1 MMNHHFRG
9 SHLPAN
15 LNANNNC
22 ATSEQIVLDTAQ
34 AELVNEELEYQNHRL
49 QKNLL
54 QQENYVRRYW
64 RNENDKQ
71 IIANNE
77 WNKYNS
83 LIQNERWFL
92 SNNHIS
98 RDGDIFYYQPN
109 HNHKVI
115 SGTKEEIELEV
126 SSRNPFNLCI
136 VDDINDIKGIRF
148 ETVYISIKSVDVL
161 SQCVYDPN
169 SRYGMVNYFNG
180 ISQNDFI
187 STQYLEERFNDYSL
201 SKEPSPVLY
210 VIQNI
215 TTYKDHAFLA
225 NRMGKHFKNLK
236 SDNTIVL
243 IHNQDVAD
251 VIWNN
256 IITKIYGKHNVKV
269 LSDEI
274 LDAQSVEEILEK
286 TLYIRVDS
294 ISDDFEKQEKLKQLI
309 TSVSIGYDRVQ
320 FFITLDEAHPFLEE
334 FLSATNMIFL
344 DSMQNII
351 KKLKARDKIDLV
363 RQVQFNLGIFA
374 KELSAIGANPINEY
388 DHDNDVEKQKYLNL
402 ISEIDGNSISK
413 DGILNPFDNS
423 IDTAIPLE
431 ARCKHMMVTGQT
443 GSGKSELAKSLIY
456 NDIERNDGVVIL
468 LEPHGDLAE
477 QVAKLPIEKERLVY
491 IDLAL
496 HNSMA
501 PSMNLFY
508 LINKSEKEIQ
518 ARAKVIVSVVKSVND
533 TEKFTG
539 AMEDTL
545 YNIVCVLLRAGKSD
559 FFEVLRYL
567 SAKAKDLL
575 QLGKN
580 SPNMLEKEFFMNDFE
595 NIKPTRDAVKR
606 RIKKLL
612 NDPLLSNLFNG
623 TCTIDLEQ
631 LMNEKGKVLIFRIQ
645 KSEMLD
651 SYAYYA
657 RFILGLIQTIALK
670 RASIREAD
678 RIPTYCFIDEFH
690 NFITSTIEEILTES
704 RKYALYM
711 TLINQSVSQIKNSA
725 LRDIILS
732 NTNVKLIGK
741 NSNKTLDAMNN
752 TLNTKLEDVEK
763 LATGE
768 FYLSIG
774 NGDVVKVNNSDALL
788 GGNANISSNQWSELK
803 HYQLEHY
810 YRSTNSVD
818 VKLSDNE
825 LDQKIDEFI
834 MAIFSR
840 IISYF
845 DKVKSNQELY
855 NELVYNFND
864 KSNGALGYISKQDL
878 YLYFNLVYDN
888 NYFENNKELLKLLKK
903 NNFFTQKVDD
913 NKTYN
918 GKKRLKIN

>member
-1 MMNHHFRG
+1 MENNNFTG
-9 SHLPAN
+9 SHLPDN
-15 LNANNNC
+15 INVNNGVTNECIGLN
-22 ATSEQIVLDTAQ
+22 TVETEII
-34 AELVNEELEYQNHRL
+34 NEELEYQNHQL

-54 QQENYVRRYW
+54 QQDKHIKRYW
-64 RNENDKQ
+64 RNENDIQ

-77 WNKYNS
+77 WNKYNH
-83 LIQNERWFL
+83 LVQDERWFL
-92 SNNHIS
+92 SNNHVS
-98 RDGDIFYYQPN
+98 RDGNIFYYQPN
-109 HNHKVI
+109 NNNEVI
-115 SGTKEEIELEV
+115 SGTKEEIELEA
-126 SSRNPFNLCI
+126 SSRNSFNLRL
-136 VDDINDIKGIRF
+136 VDDLNGPKEICFD
-148 ETVYISIKSVDVL
+148 TVYVSIKSINIL
-161 SQCVYDPN
+161 SQCIYDP
-169 SRYGMVNYFNG
+169 
-180 ISQNDFI
+180 D
-187 STQYLEERFNDYSL
+187 NDYGKISHNGEVFQNTFITTKYL
-201 SKEPSPVLY
+201 DERSIDYFLGEEPSPILY
-210 VIQNI
+210 IIKNI
-215 TTYKDHAFLA
+215 TTYRDHAFLA

-269 LSDEI
+269 LDDKI
-274 LDAQSVEEILEK
+274 LDTQSVEEILEK
-286 TLYIRVDS
+286 TLYIRLDF
-294 ISDDFEKQEKLKQLI
+294 IPDDFEKQEKLKQLI

-320 FFITLDEAHPFLEE
+320 FFITLNEAHPFLEE
-334 FLSATNMIFL
+334 FLSATNIIFL

-351 KKLKARDKIDLV
+351 KKLNVLDKIDLIK
-363 RQVQFNLGIFA
+363 QIQFSLDIFA
-374 KELSAIGANPINEY
+374 KELSAIGLNPLNEY
-388 DHDNDVEKQKYLNL
+388 YYDNSIEKQQYLNL
-402 ISEIDGNSISK
+402 ITEIDGNNTSK
-413 DGILNPFDNS
+413 DTILNPFDSS
-423 IDTAIPLE
+423 IDSAIPLK
-431 ARCKHMMVTGQT
+431 ARHKHMMITGQT

-491 IDLAL
+491 IDLTL
-496 HNSMA
+496 HDDMA

-508 LINKSEKEIQ
+508 LISKSEKEIQ

-567 SAKAKDLL
+567 NAKGNDLL

-580 SPNMLEKEFFMNDFE
+580 SPNMLEKEFFINDFE
-595 NIKPTRDAVKR
+595 NMKSTRDAVKR

-612 NDPLLSNLFNG
+612 SDLLLANLFNG
-623 TCTIDLEQ
+623 SCTIDLEQ

-670 RASIREAD
+670 RAAIKETD
-678 RIPTYCFIDEFH
+678 RVPTYCHIDEFH

-711 TLINQSVSQIKNSA
+711 TLINQSVSQIKNTA

-752 TLNTKLEDVEK
+752 TLNTKLEDVEQ

-774 NGDVVKVNNSDALL
+774 NGDIVKIKNSDALL
-788 GGNANISSNQWSELK
+788 NDNVNISPSEWSNLK

-810 YRSTNSVD
+810 YRSTKSID
-818 VKLSDNE
+818 VTLSDEE
-825 LDQKIDEFI
+825 LYQKIDEFI
-834 MAIFSR
+834 KAILSR
-840 IISYF
+840 TFSYF
-845 DKVKSNQELY
+845 EKVKSNQELY
-855 NELVYNFND
+855 NELLYNLND
-864 KSNGALGYISKQDL
+864 QSNGASGYISKQDL
-878 YLYFNLVYDN
+878 YLYFNLVYNN

-903 NNFFTQKVDD
+903 DDFFTQKVDD
-913 NKTYN
+913 NRTYN
-918 GKKRLKIN
+918 GKKRLKIT

>member
-1 MMNHHFRG
+1 MNNHFIG

-15 LNANNNC
+15 LNANYGV
-22 ATSEQIVLDTAQ
+22 EQINPNTAVQ

-64 RNENDKQ
+64 HNENDKQ
-71 IIANNE
+71 MIANNE
-77 WNKYNS
+77 WHKYS
-83 LIQNERWFL
+83 RLVQDEQHFL
-92 SNNHIS
+92 FNNNVW
-98 RDGDIFYYQPN
+98 RDGDMFYYQPN
-109 HNHKVI
+109 QSHEVI
-115 SGTKEEIELEV
+115 SGTKEEIEHEV
-126 SSRNPFNLCI
+126 SSRNNFNLHI
-136 VDDINDIKGIRF
+136 VNDLNDIKGIRF
-148 ETVYISIKSVDVL
+148 DTVHVSIKSIDVL

-169 SRYGMVNYFNG
+169 SRYGKVNHING

-187 STQYLEERFNDYSL
+187 STKYLEERFNNYSL
-201 SKEPSPVLY
+201 GEELSPVLY

-256 IITKIYGKHNVKV
+256 IIIKIYGKHNVKV
-269 LSDEI
+269 LNDEI
-274 LDAQSVEEILEK
+274 LDTQSVEEILEK
-286 TLYIRVDS
+286 TLYIRIDF
-294 ISDDFEKQEKLKQLI
+294 IPDDFEKQEKLKQLI

-351 KKLKARDKIDLV
+351 KKLKVLDKIDLV
-363 RQVQFNLGIFA
+363 RQVQFNLDTFA
-374 KELSAIGANPINEY
+374 KELSAIGSNPINEY
-388 DHDNDVEKQKYLNL
+388 DYDNSIEKQQYLNL
-402 ISEIDGNSISK
+402 ITEIDGNGISR
-413 DGILNPFDNS
+413 DGVLNPFDNS

-431 ARCKHMMVTGQT
+431 ARRKHMMVTGQT

-456 NDIERNDGVVIL
+456 NDIKRNDGVVIL

-491 IDLAL
+491 IDLTL
-496 HNSMA
+496 DDSMA
-501 PSMNLFY
+501 PSMNLFH

-539 AMEDTL
+539 AMEDVL

-580 SPNMLEKEFFMNDFE
+580 SPNMLEQEFFTNDFE

-612 NDPLLSNLFNG
+612 NDPLLANLFNG
-623 TCTIDLEQ
+623 SCTIDLEQ

-657 RFILGLIQTIALK
+657 RFIIGLVQTIALK
-670 RASIREAD
+670 RASIQESD
-678 RIPTYCFIDEFH
+678 RVPTYCHIDEFH

-763 LATGE
+763 LTTGE

-774 NGDVVKVNNSDALL
+774 NGDVVKIKNSDALL
-788 GGNANISSNQWSELK
+788 NDNVYISPREWSELK
-803 HYQLEHY
+803 YYQLEHY
-810 YRSTNSVD
+810 YRSTDAID

-825 LDQKIDEFI
+825 LDQMIDEFI

-840 IISYF
+840 TISYF
-845 DKVKSNQELY
+845 EKVKSNKELY
-855 NELVYNFND
+855 NELIYNFND

-878 YLYFNLVYDN
+878 YLYFNLVYAN
-888 NYFENNKELLKLLKK
+888 NYFEDNKELLKLLKK
-903 NNFFTQKVDD
+903 DDFFTQKVDD

-918 GKKRLKIN
+918 GKKRLIIT

>member
-1 MMNHHFRG
+1 MKNNHYTG

-15 LNANNNC
+15 LNANC
-22 ATSEQIVLDTAQ
+22 TTSGHIDLDTVEV
-34 AELVNEELEYQNHRL
+34 ELVNEELEYQNKRL

-54 QQENYVRRYW
+54 QHENHVRRYW
-64 RNENDKQ
+64 RNEYDKQ
-71 IIANNE
+71 IIIDNE
-77 WNKYNS
+77 WKKYNY
-83 LIQNERWFL
+83 LRQDERRFLQNNVVW
-92 SNNHIS
+92 
-98 RDGDIFYYQPN
+98 RDKDKFYYHPDQYSD
-109 HNHKVI
+109 I
-115 SGTKEEIELEV
+115 IAGTKEEIEHEV
-126 SSRNPFNLCI
+126 SSRNSFNLHI
-136 VDDINDIKGIRF
+136 VDDLNDIKGIHF
-148 ETVYISIKSVDVL
+148 DTVYVSIKSIDVL
-161 SQCVYDPN
+161 SQCIYDPN
-169 SRYGMVNYFNG
+169 YLYGKVNHYG
-180 ISQNDFI
+180 EILQNDFI
-187 STQYLEERFNDYSL
+187 STQYLDERFNNYSL
-201 SKEPSPVLY
+201 SKKPSPVLY

-215 TTYKDHAFLA
+215 TTFKDHAFLA
-225 NRMGKHFKNLK
+225 NQMGKHFKNLK
-236 SDNTIVL
+236 SDNTMVL
-243 IHNQDVAD
+243 IHNQDVSD

-256 IITKIYGKHNVKV
+256 IINKIYGKHNVKV
-269 LSDEI
+269 LSNEM
-274 LDAQSVEEILEK
+274 LDTQSVEEILEK

-294 ISDDFEKQEKLKQLI
+294 IPDDFEKQEKLKQLI

-320 FFITLDEAHPFLEE
+320 FFITLDEVHPFLEE
-334 FLSATNMIFL
+334 FLSATNMVFL

-351 KKLKARDKIDLV
+351 KKLKALDKVDLL
-363 RQVQFNLGIFA
+363 RQVQFNLDTFA
-374 KELSAIGANPINEY
+374 KELSAIGSNPLNEY
-388 DHDNDVEKQKYLNL
+388 DYDNNVEKQKYLNL
-402 ISEIDGNSISK
+402 ISEIDANGISR
-413 DGILNPFDNS
+413 DGVLNPFDNN
-423 IDTAIPLE
+423 IDRAIPLE
-431 ARCKHMMVTGQT
+431 ARRKHMMVTGQT
-443 GSGKSELAKSLIY
+443 GSGKSEQAKSLIY
-456 NDIERNDGVVIL
+456 NDIKRNDGVVIL

-477 QVAKLPIEKERLVY
+477 QVAKLPMKKERLVY
-491 IDLAL
+491 IDLTL
-496 HNSMA
+496 HSRMA

-508 LINKSEKEIQ
+508 LVNKSEKEIQ

-533 TEKFTG
+533 TEKFNG
-539 AMEDTL
+539 AMEDVL

-567 SAKAKDLL
+567 NAKAKDLL

-580 SPNMLEKEFFMNDFE
+580 SPIMLEKDFFRNDFE

-612 NDPLLSNLFNG
+612 NDPLLANLFNG
-623 TCTIDLEQ
+623 DCTIDLEQ

-657 RFILGLIQTIALK
+657 RFIIGLIQTIALK
-670 RASIREAD
+670 RASIQETD
-678 RIPTYCFIDEFH
+678 RVPTYCYIDEFH

-741 NSNKTLDAMNN
+741 NSNKTLEAMNN

-763 LATGE
+763 LDTGE

-774 NGDVVKVNNSDALL
+774 NGDVVKVKNSDALL
-788 GGNANISSNQWSELK
+788 DANINISSREWSELK

-810 YRSTNSVD
+810 YRSTNSID

-834 MAIFSR
+834 IAIFSR
-840 IISYF
+840 TISYF
-845 DKVKSNQELY
+845 EKVKSNQELY
-855 NELVYNFND
+855 NELMYNFND

-878 YLYFNLVYDN
+878 YLYFNLVYCN
-888 NYFENNKELLKLLKK
+888 NYFEDNKELLKLLKK
-903 NNFFTQKVDD
+903 DDFFTQKVDD

-918 GKKRLKIN
+918 GKKRLIIY

>member
-1 MMNHHFRG
+1 MINNHVRG

-15 LNANNNC
+15 LNVNNNC
-22 ATSEQIVLDTAQ
+22 ATSEHIVLDTVQ

-71 IIANNE
+71 MIVNNE
-77 WNKYNS
+77 WNKYNR
-83 LIQNERWFL
+83 LLQDERHFL
-92 SNNHIS
+92 FNNNVW
-98 RDGDIFYYQPN
+98 RDGDRFHYQPN
-109 HNHKVI
+109 QNHEVI
-115 SGTKEEIELEV
+115 SGTKEEIEHEV
-126 SSRNPFNLCI
+126 SSRNNFNLHI
-136 VDDINDIKGIRF
+136 VDDLNDIKGIRF
-148 ETVYISIKSVDVL
+148 DTIYVSIKSIDVL

-169 SRYGMVNYFNG
+169 SRYGKVNHIGG

-187 STQYLEERFNDYSL
+187 STQYLDERFNNYSL
-201 SKEPSPVLY
+201 GKEPSPVLY

-215 TTYKDHAFLA
+215 TTFKDHAFLA
-225 NRMGKHFKNLK
+225 NRMGKHFMNLK
-236 SDNTIVL
+236 SDNTMVL

-269 LSDEI
+269 LDDKI
-274 LDAQSVEEILEK
+274 LDTQSVEEILDK

-294 ISDDFEKQEKLKQLI
+294 IPDDFEKQEKLKQLL
-309 TSVSIGYDRVQ
+309 TSVSIGYNRVQ
-320 FFITLDEAHPFLEE
+320 LFITLSEAHPFLEE

-351 KKLKARDKIDLV
+351 QKLKAQDKIDLV
-363 RQVQFNLGIFA
+363 RQIDNNLIGFA
-374 KELSAIGANPINEY
+374 KELSAIGSNPLNEY
-388 DHDNDVEKQKYLNL
+388 DYNNDVEKQQYLNL
-402 ISEIDGNSISK
+402 ISEIDSNGISR

-423 IDTAIPLE
+423 IDTTIPLE
-431 ARCKHMMVTGQT
+431 TRWKHMSITGQT
-443 GSGKSELAKSLIY
+443 GSGKTEIAKSLLY
-456 NDIERNDGVVIL
+456 NDIKRNDGVVIL

-477 QVAKLPIEKERLVY
+477 QVAKLPIDKERLVY
-491 IDLAL
+491 IDLTL
-496 HNSMA
+496 HDNMA

-508 LINKSEKEIQ
+508 LINKNEKEIQ
-518 ARAKVIVSVVKSVND
+518 ARAKVIVSVVKSIND

-539 AMEDTL
+539 AMEDVL

-559 FFEVLRYL
+559 FFEVLRFL

-612 NDPLLSNLFNG
+612 NDPLLANLFNG
-623 TCTIDLEQ
+623 SCTIDLEQ
-631 LMNEKGKVLIFRIQ
+631 LMNEKGKVLIFKIQ
-645 KSEMLD
+645 KSDMLD
-651 SYAYYA
+651 SYTYYA
-657 RFILGLIQTIALK
+657 RFIIGLIQTIALK
-670 RASIREAD
+670 RASIKEAD
-678 RIPTYCFIDEFH
+678 RVPTYCYIDEFH
-690 NFITSTIEEILTES
+690 NFITPTIEEVLTES

-774 NGDVVKVNNSDALL
+774 NGDVVKVKNSDTLL
-788 GGNANISSNQWSELK
+788 NGSVNISPSEWSELR

-818 VKLSDNE
+818 IKLSDNE
-825 LDQKIDEFI
+825 LYQKIDEFI

-840 IISYF
+840 SISYF
-845 DKVKSNQELY
+845 EKVKSNQELY
-855 NELVYNFND
+855 DELIYNFND

-878 YLYFNLVYDN
+878 YLYFNLVYGN
-888 NYFENNKELLKLLKK
+888 NYFEDNKELLKLLKK
-903 NNFFTQKVDD
+903 DNFFTQKVDN

-918 GKKRLKIN
+918 GKKRLIIS

>member
-1 MMNHHFRG
+1 MMMNQIITR
-9 SHLPAN
+9 
-15 LNANNNC
+15 NNN
-22 ATSEQIVLDTAQ
+22 ENIRIDTLQ

-54 QQENYVRRYW
+54 QQENYVRKYW

-71 IIANNE
+71 MIANNE
-77 WNKYNS
+77 WDKYNR
-83 LIQNERWFL
+83 LLQDERYFL
-92 SNNHIS
+92 FNNNIW
-98 RDGDIFYYQPN
+98 RDGDKFYYHPN
-109 HNHKVI
+109 LNHKVI
-115 SGTKEEIELEV
+115 SGTKEEIEHEV
-126 SSRNPFNLCI
+126 SSRNSFNLHI
-136 VDDINDIKGIRF
+136 VDDLNDIKGIRF
-148 ETVYISIKSVDVL
+148 DTVYVSIKSIDAS

-169 SRYGMVNYFNG
+169 SRYGKVNHING
-180 ISQNDFI
+180 IYQNDFI
-187 STQYLEERFNDYSL
+187 STQYLDKRFEDYTLGQKLSL
-201 SKEPSPVLY
+201 VLCF
-210 VIQNI
+210 IQNI

-225 NRMGKHFKNLK
+225 NRMAKHFKNLK

-269 LSDEI
+269 LDDEI
-274 LDAQSVEEILEK
+274 LGTQTAEKILEK

-294 ISDDFEKQEKLKQLI
+294 IPDDFEKQKKLKNLI

-320 FFITLDEAHPFLEE
+320 LFITLNEAHPFLEE
-334 FLSATNMIFL
+334 FLSATNIIFL

-363 RQVQFNLGIFA
+363 RQVQFNLDIFA
-374 KELSAIGANPINEY
+374 IELSAIGSNPLNEY
-388 DHDNDVEKQKYLNL
+388 DYDNSVEKQKYLEF
-402 ISEIDGNSISK
+402 ISSIDANGISR
-413 DGILNPFDNS
+413 DSVLNPFDNS
-423 IDTAIPLE
+423 IDAAIPLD
-431 ARCKHMMVTGQT
+431 ARCKHMMITGQT

-456 NDIERNDGVVIL
+456 NDIKRNDGVVIL

-477 QVAKLPIEKERLVY
+477 QVAKLPIEKERVVY

-496 HNSMA
+496 HDSMA
-501 PSMNLFY
+501 PSINLFY
-508 LINKSEKEIQ
+508 LVNKSEKEIQ

-539 AMEDTL
+539 AMEDAL
-545 YNIVCVLLRAGKSD
+545 YNIVCVLLRSGKSD
-559 FFEVLRYL
+559 FFDVLRYL

-575 QLGKN
+575 QLGKD

-623 TCTIDLEQ
+623 TCTIDLEK

-657 RFILGLIQTIALK
+657 RFIIGLIQTIALK
-670 RASIREAD
+670 RASIQETD
-678 RIPTYCFIDEFH
+678 RVPTYCYIDEFH

-711 TLINQSVSQIKNSA
+711 TLINQSVSQIKNVA
-725 LRDIILS
+725 LRDIVLS

-774 NGDVVKVNNSDALL
+774 NGDVVKVKNSDELL
-788 GGNANISSNQWSELK
+788 DGNVNISPSEWCELK

-810 YRSTNSVD
+810 YRSTDSVD

-825 LDQKIDEFI
+825 LDQMVDEFI

-840 IISYF
+840 TISYF
-845 DKVKSNQELY
+845 EKVKSNQELY
-855 NELVYNFND
+855 NELIYNFND

-878 YLYFNLVYDN
+878 YSYFNLVHGG
-888 NYFENNKELLKLLKK
+888 NYFEDNKELLKLLKK
-903 NNFFTQKVDD
+903 DEFFTQKVDD

-918 GKKRLKIN
+918 GKKRFIITLDGSIRLPS